1 MEEKIAIIA
10 LPFAGGCTNSYATLK
25 RFTPTP
31 FEWISI
37 EIPGRG
43 NRINEL
49 AIPDIES
56 VCDDIFAQIL
66 PTIKTTEYLFFGHGM
81 GALLGYEL
89 TRRIQQAKI
98 PLPSCLFFTGQI
110 APSVVTNKKISRYDK
125 HSFWAEIKS
134 LGGISDALFEDQ
146 ELIDF
151 FEPTIRA
158 DYWALDHYEYRPL
171 IERLETPIFIRTG
184 NLDAKIS
191 AGKIDMWQ
199 EETLYPLDWDVY
211 PGSHFFIFDDCYSI
225 MEDLTESLDI
235 AKSMSFSYRKY

>member
-25 RFTPTP
+25 NFTPLP

-43 NRINEL
+43 SRINEL

-56 VCDDIFAQIL
+56 IANDIFEQIL
-66 PTIKTTEYLFFGHGM
+66 PTIKSTRYLFFGHGM
-81 GALLGYEL
+81 GAILGYEL
-89 TRRIQQAKI
+89 TRRIQRENL
-98 PLPSCLFFTGQI
+98 PMPSCLYFTGQV
-110 APSVVTNKKISRYDK
+110 APSVLSEKKISRYDK
-125 HSFWAEIKS
+125 ALFWEEVRN
-134 LGGISDALFEDQ
+134 LGGISDALFADK

-158 DYWALDHYEYRPL
+158 DYWAVDEYEYSPL
-171 IERLETPIFIRTG
+171 LEKLEIPIFVRTG
-184 NLDAKIS
+184 QLDEKIS

-199 EETLYPLDWDVY
+199 EETLYPLDWDIY
-211 PGSHFFIFDDCYSI
+211 PGRHFFIFEDCYSI
-225 MEDLTESLDI
+225 IEDLTESLEI
-235 AKSMSFSYRKY
+235 AKSMSFAFKRY